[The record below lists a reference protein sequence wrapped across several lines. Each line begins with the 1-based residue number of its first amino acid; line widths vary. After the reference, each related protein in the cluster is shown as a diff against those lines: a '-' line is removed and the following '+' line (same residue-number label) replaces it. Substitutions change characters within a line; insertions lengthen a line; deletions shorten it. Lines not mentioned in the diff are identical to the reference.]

1 MLKGSRL
8 AAKNL
13 APDSRLPITFNI
25 LSNLVKQLKFS
36 VLDPDI
42 RAMLKSLFLVAYYA
56 FMRLGELVPK
66 SKSEADKVV
75 QVTDISFDSEKS
87 MIITLR
93 HHKTNDSP
101 TSLHLYATDTG
112 ETCPVQATKTY
123 LSKFSHKKGPLFQFK
138 SGSTLSY
145 YFVTNMLSHTLTLCG
160 LNSNRY
166 KGHSFRIGAATD
178 AAARGLSD
186 ATIQKLGR
194 WKSNAFQRYIRFN
207 AL

>member
-1 MLKGSRL
+1 
-8 AAKNL
+8 
-13 APDSRLPITFNI
+13 
-25 LSNLVKQLKFS
+25 
-36 VLDPDI
+36 
-42 RAMLKSLFLVAYYA
+42 
-56 FMRLGELVPK
+56 MRLGELVPK

-93 HHKTNDSP
+93 HHKTNDSNLP
-101 TSLHLYATDTG
+101 TSLHLCATDTG
-112 ETCPVQATKTY
+112 DTCPVQATKTY
-123 LSKFSHKKGPLFQFK
+123 LSIFSHNKGPLFPFK

-145 YFVTNMLSHTLTLCG
+145 YFVANMFSHTLTLCG

-186 ATIQKLGR
+186 ATIQKLGS

>member
-56 FMRLGELVPK
+56 FMRLTELVPK

-93 HHKTNDSP
+93 HNKTNDSN
-101 TSLHLYATDTG
+101 LQLILVIHA
-112 ETCPVQATKTY
+112 
-123 LSKFSHKKGPLFQFK
+123 QFK
-138 SGSTLSY
+138 QQKHIYQNFIMKKVL
-145 YFVTNMLSHTLTLCG
+145 FFN
-160 LNSNRY
+160 LN
-166 KGHSFRIGAATD
+166 
-178 AAARGLSD
+178 L
-186 ATIQKLGR
+186 
-194 WKSNAFQRYIRFN
+194 
-207 AL
+207 ALHCLIIL